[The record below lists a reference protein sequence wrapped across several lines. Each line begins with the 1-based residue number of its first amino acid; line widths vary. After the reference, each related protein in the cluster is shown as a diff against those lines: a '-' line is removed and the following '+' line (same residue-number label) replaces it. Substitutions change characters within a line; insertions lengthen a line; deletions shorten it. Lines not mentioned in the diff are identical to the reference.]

1 MAAGKHGAG
10 ALSEIFVLGNASI
23 DVTLNVPRLPVAG
36 ETLIA
41 RGMMRSPG
49 GKGLNQ
55 AVMAAR
61 AGAAVHFCAPVG
73 REAEAAIIHL
83 ALADESFASLR
94 LIETDHPTDLS
105 TLIVAADSENMIV
118 STGDCADGLSADM
131 ACQFVANLQPDDW
144 LLVQGNLTEEA
155 TWAAV
160 SRGRNIVLNTAPI
173 RWRSSR
179 ILAAATIVVANQ
191 GEAQA
196 ITGQSDPAR
205 AAVLLGGKIGI
216 VTLGAAGCIV
226 GQAGEITGYPARPA
240 VAVDTSGAGDVF
252 CGVLTAGLALGETIK
267 FALAQAQR
275 AAALAVSRAGCFAG
289 FPSAAELLAAKS
301 APLPAP

>member
-36 ETLIA
+36 ETLMA
-41 RGMMRSPG
+41 RGIMRSPG

-55 AVMAAR
+55 AIMAAR
-61 AGAAVHFCAPVG
+61 ASAAVHFCAPVG
-73 REAEAAIIHL
+73 REAEAAIIHR
-83 ALADESFASLR
+83 ALAGESFASLR
-94 LIETDHPTDLS
+94 LIETNHPTDLS
-105 TLIVAADSENMIV
+105 TLIVADDSENMIV
-118 STGDCADGLSADM
+118 STGDCGDGLSADM
-131 ACQFVANLQPDDW
+131 ACRFVANLRPDDW

-160 SRGRNIVLNTAPI
+160 SRGRNIVFNTAPI

-226 GQAGEITGYPARPA
+226 AEAGEITRHPARPA